1 MKSFLKSEHSY
12 FYKTCFSRNDQM
24 LVVYSQINCVRKI
37 DCMGTSCCVLHS
49 QNGNTCL
56 LSGNKHNNCLKIL
69 LLEIIRLQI
78 FHNCFIKT
86 YMNRKDPSEWMSPD
100 CVVMCAPI
108 LLLQWHPRC
117 SKFRIRMMKFNAKI
131 TICRPWKS
139 TNKVV
144 VQLYRT
150 HWVSKCANRTYPRGH
165 SLTTLTRFCPL
176 LTTYLLALLIYCFKA
191 KFLYTVDIS
200 SPAMYLVPTL
210 SC

>member
-1 MKSFLKSEHSY
+1 
-12 FYKTCFSRNDQM
+12 M
-24 LVVYSQINCVRKI
+24 LEKLMVWEQLAVYS
-37 DCMGTSCCVLHS
+37 GTTYLPV
-49 QNGNTCL
+49 
-56 LSGNKHNNCLKIL
+56 NKHDNNCRKSL

-150 HWVSKCANRTYPRGH
+150 HWVSGRIGHILLGSREACYVNKCEVMHNREVF
-165 SLTTLTRFCPL
+165 LTV
-176 LTTYLLALLIYCFKA
+176 YSAQQ
-191 KFLYTVDIS
+191 
-200 SPAMYLVPTL
+200 
-210 SC
+210 